1 MLVLKDFIGNIE
13 GSEVEYKQGLLIKR
27 MFIFQK
33 NVLDDWK
40 RKD

>member
-1 MLVLKDFIGNIE
+1 MLVLKDFIGNFDRSGE
-13 GSEVEYKQGLLIKR
+13 EYKQGLLIKR

-40 RKD
+40 MKA